1 MRDRSRPSQVGE
13 LLRCLNIDPAALPA
27 GAMPG
32 AERDAWDGIFHAG
45 GPRLPEAAAAA
56 EVAAGGR
63 LAAAARPGGMCAPTQ
78 QRAGGAGDLACVA
91 CRTSRQIVAAPQKP
105 EAGAGCVRCVRH
117 VSVAMS
123 TLEHGRPW
131 CAYVH
136 TCYYGRRLG
145 AALAASRRQGVAELR
160 QGSRRCVRDASEG
173 LGADGDAG
181 RRWAED
187 FGGLSLDGV
196 PPAAGAA
203 WAGEFQRGA
212 PGAPAGWA
220 DSFAAQQRGAFAG
233 PGAGPQRGWAEQ
245 FAEEQRGA
253 GWAED
258 FGRAEAAAVRLP
270 LPLPYPYPDP
280 NLPCRRRCCRAPLRD
295 VTSV

>member
-1 MRDRSRPSQVGE
+1 MRERSRPSQVGE

-56 EVAAGGR
+56 EVAAG
-63 LAAAARPGGMCAPTQ
+63 
-78 QRAGGAGDLACVA
+78 
-91 CRTSRQIVAAPQKP
+91 
-105 EAGAGCVRCVRH
+105 
-117 VSVAMS
+117 
-123 TLEHGRPW
+123 
-131 CAYVH
+131 
-136 TCYYGRRLG
+136 
-145 AALAASRRQGVAELR
+145 
-160 QGSRRCVRDASEG
+160 EG

-181 RRWAED
+181 RRWAEE

-280 NLPCRRRCCRAPLRD
+280 NLPPPPPLQPRTPPRRLSLSLD
-295 VTSV
+295 SLLT